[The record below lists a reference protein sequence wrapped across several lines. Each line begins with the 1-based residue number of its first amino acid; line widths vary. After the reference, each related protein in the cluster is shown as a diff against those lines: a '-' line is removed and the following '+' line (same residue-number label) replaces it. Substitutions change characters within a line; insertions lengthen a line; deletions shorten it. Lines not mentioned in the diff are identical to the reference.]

1 MDNIDDLKK
10 LAGVTDKHGNS
21 LGENMSV
28 LGNKKSQYQKKHKVK
43 PGTDEWFSLW
53 FARPGLTGENPMP
66 KKKKKKNEAVE
77 EDAVDDVKAL
87 KDELDSEK

>member
-43 PGTDEWFSLW
+43 PGTDEWFKLW
-53 FARPGLTGENPMP
+53 FSRPMTNVDPMP

>member
-43 PGTDEWFSLW
+43 PGTDEWFALW
-53 FARPGLTGENPMP
+53 FAKPMTGEDPMP